1 VSVHDAALEVAG
13 LSCASL
19 PDIKLRLLPRDVPKL
34 AVPGPILYPWGARGL
49 PMSQQSTEISEPKAT
64 AHGAKGNIAIL
75 VVGCIGVVYGD
86 IGTSPLYAMR
96 ESLRTAS
103 ENGLLRHEVLGIVS
117 LLLWTL
123 VLIVTVKYVIL
134 VMRADNHGEGGTLSL
149 VALIQQSLSRRPAW
163 LIGLGMVGISLFFGD
178 AMITPAMSVLSAV
191 EGMVLVAPGFE
202 PFVVPVTL
210 TIILVLFFVQR
221 FGTAVV
227 SVLFGP
233 IMVIW
238 FLVLALLGLRHI
250 GDDWAI
256 FSAVNPYHGISFL
269 IENGRASFVVM
280 GSVFLAVTGG
290 EALYAD
296 MGHFGRRPIRIA
308 WSVLVFPSLMLSYLG
323 QGALVLAHPETA
335 SNPFFLMAPDWA
347 LLPLVLLATCA
358 TVIASQAVI
367 SGAFSMVKQA
377 VRMGLLPRLEIL
389 HTSESQVGQIYLP
402 KVNTILAAGV
412 VFLVLQFKSSSDLAS
427 AYGIAVTGDMV
438 ITSILAAVLFRR
450 VWGWS
455 PLLTNVVIGP
465 LLAIEVMFL
474 IANATKIVDGGY
486 VPILIASMLCLLM
499 WTWLRGSAHV
509 LSQARRDAVST
520 ETLMASIQK
529 SQRLKEV
536 SGTAVFLTADPSF
549 APAALLHNIKHNQ
562 VVHAQ
567 NLIVGVNMANTPYVD
582 EDDRV
587 QIMPLNDR
595 FTRIS
600 LAFGYMEE
608 TNVPRAL
615 ALARRKGVKFDIMAT
630 SFFLNRRS
638 FKSGRKQGLPVWQEK
653 IFLALTRSATDATSF
668 YRLPVN
674 RVIELGQQLVI

>member
-1 VSVHDAALEVAG
+1 
-13 LSCASL
+13 
-19 PDIKLRLLPRDVPKL
+19 
-34 AVPGPILYPWGARGL
+34 
-49 PMSQQSTEISEPKAT
+49 MSDQSTDDSEPRASG
-64 AHGAKGNIAIL
+64 HRPKGSLAIL
-75 VVGCIGVVYGD
+75 VLGCIGVVYGD

-96 ESLRTAS
+96 ESLRTAG
-103 ENGLLRHEVLGIVS
+103 ENGLMRHEVLGIVS

-123 VLIVTVKYVIL
+123 ILIVTVKYVIL

-149 VALIQQSLSRRPAW
+149 VALIQQSLSTRPKW
-163 LIGLGMVGISLFFGD
+163 LIGIGMVGISLFFGD

-191 EGMVLVAPGFE
+191 EGMVLVAPNFE

-233 IMVIW
+233 IMLVW
-238 FLVLALLGLRHI
+238 FFTIGILGLRHI
-250 GDDWAI
+250 GDDWTI
-256 FSAVNPYHGISFL
+256 FSAVNPYHGVLFL
-269 IENGRASFVVM
+269 IENGHASLIVM

-323 QGALVLAHPETA
+323 QGAMVLGHPETA
-335 SNPFFLMAPDWA
+335 ANPFFLMAPAWA

-402 KVNTILAAGV
+402 NVNTILAAGV
-412 VFLVLQFKSSSDLAS
+412 VFLVLQFQSSSNLAS

-455 PLLTNVVIGP
+455 PLLTNLVIGP

-486 VPILIASMLCLLM
+486 VPILIATFLCLMM
-499 WTWLRGSAHV
+499 WTWMRGSAHV
-509 LSQARRDAVST
+509 LSQARRDAVSID
-520 ETLMASIQK
+520 TLMMTIQK
-529 SQRLKEV
+529 SKRIKEV
-536 SGTAVFLTADPSF
+536 AGTAVFLTADPEV
-549 APAALLHNIKHNQ
+549 APAALLHNLKHNQ

-567 NLIVGVNMANTPYVD
+567 NLIVGVNMANTPYVED
-582 EDDRV
+582 EDRV
-587 QIMPLNDR
+587 VITPINDR
-595 FTRIS
+595 FTRIN
-600 LAFGYMEE
+600 LIFGYMEE
-608 TNVPRAL
+608 TNVPKAL
-615 ALARRKGVKFDIMAT
+615 AQARRMGVKYDIMAT

-638 FKSGRKQGLPVWQEK
+638 FKSGRKQGLPLWQERV
-653 IFLALTRSATDATSF
+653 FLALTRSAADATSF
-668 YRLPVN
+668 YRLPAN
-674 RVIELGQQLVI
+674 RVIELGQQMVI

>member
-1 VSVHDAALEVAG
+1 
-13 LSCASL
+13 
-19 PDIKLRLLPRDVPKL
+19 
-34 AVPGPILYPWGARGL
+34 
-49 PMSQQSTEISEPKAT
+49 MSEQSTGVSERKTSESKASE
-64 AHGAKGNIAIL
+64 HRPKGNLAIL
-75 VVGCIGVVYGD
+75 VLGCIGVVYGD

-96 ESLRTAS
+96 ESLRTAG
-103 ENGLLRHEVLGIVS
+103 ENGLMRHEVLGIVS

-149 VALIQQSLSRRPAW
+149 VALIQEALRRRPAW

-191 EGMVLVAPGFE
+191 EGMVLVAPNFE
-202 PFVVPVTL
+202 AFVVPVTL

-233 IMVIW
+233 IMLIW
-238 FLVLALLGLRHI
+238 FLTIGILGLRHI
-250 GDDWAI
+250 DDDWAI
-256 FSAVNPYHGISFL
+256 FSAVNPYYGVLFL
-269 IENGRASFVVM
+269 VENGRSSLIVM

-308 WSVLVFPSLMLSYLG
+308 WSILVFPSLMLSYLG
-323 QGALVLAHPETA
+323 QGALVLARPDTA
-335 SNPFFLMAPDWA
+335 GNPFFLMAPDWL

-377 VRMGLLPRLEIL
+377 VRMGLLPRMEIL

-412 VFLVLQFKSSSDLAS
+412 VFLVLQFQSSSNLAS

-474 IANATKIVDGGY
+474 IANATKIVEGGY
-486 VPILIASMLCLLM
+486 VPILIAGCLCLMM

-509 LSQARRDAVST
+509 LSQARRDAVSID
-520 ETLMASIQK
+520 TLMTTIQK
-529 SQRLKEV
+529 SKRVKEV
-536 SGTAVFLTADPSF
+536 AGTAVFLTADPDF
-549 APAALLHNIKHNQ
+549 APAALLHNLKHNQ
-562 VVHAQ
+562 VVHTQ
-567 NLIVGVNMANTPYVD
+567 NLIVGVTMANTPYVEE
-582 EDDRV
+582 EDRLV
-587 QIMPLNDR
+587 ITPLNDR
-595 FTRIS
+595 FTRIN
-600 LAFGYMEE
+600 LIFGYMEE
-608 TNVPRAL
+608 TNVPKAL
-615 ALARRKGVKFDIMAT
+615 ALARRMGVKYDIMST

-638 FKSGRKQGLPVWQEK
+638 FKPGRKQGLPVWQEK
-653 IFLALTRSATDATSF
+653 IFLSLTRNAADATSF